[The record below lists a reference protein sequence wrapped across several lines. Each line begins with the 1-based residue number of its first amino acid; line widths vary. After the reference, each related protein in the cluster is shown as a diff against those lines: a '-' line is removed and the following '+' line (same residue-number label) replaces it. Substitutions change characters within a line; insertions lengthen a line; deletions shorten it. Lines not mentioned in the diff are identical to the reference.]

1 MNELAKTVRTVAW
14 SFLGI
19 RKRSGHEDDTRSMN
33 PVHIVIAGIAGGV
46 VFVVALVFLVRFVVA
61 SGIAT

>member
-1 MNELAKTVRTVAW
+1 
-14 SFLGI
+14 
-19 RKRSGHEDDTRSMN
+19 MN